1 MDINILR
8 IKIETLK
15 NEISSKDRAIIDKLE
30 KACNNIASNELN
42 MQSAIV
48 FKNVHARLNEMLID
62 YNLL

>member
-15 NEISSKDRAIIDKLE
+15 NEISNKDKAVISKLE
-30 KACNNIASNELN
+30 KACNNLASSELS
-42 MQSAIV
+42 MQSAII
-48 FKNVHARLNEMLID
+48 FKNVHIRLNQMLID